1 MPDQCAHYW
10 TEAERGWQCT
20 ECDATCEACIECKRW
35 TGGSLLICDPCV
47 KRTRRLLDDIEVA
60 IALYSPSP
68 ASIIPAIRYDR
79 DRISGSRGDDFD
91 PTRWTWSELHQF
103 LAGWADMW
111 AEEAG
116 RERQT
121 PPLEFMRG
129 HILWAA
135 HNEASDWDQWMAEMK
150 RALHTAK
157 REAGLLPKRLP
168 SPCVHC
174 GGMAVQDWAD
184 KSLRPYEDGLSDE
197 VRCLGCNLTWT
208 SPAHFGQA
216 SKTHLHEL
224 PLKHPDMLVTL
235 AEAPYVW
242 PDIPSKTWATWA
254 SRAELP
260 DPAGWDE
267 RGRAQYRV
275 GDLHALAERRVDTS
289 RRGRRAG

>member
-1 MPDQCAHYW
+1 MTDQCAHYW
-10 TEAERGWQCT
+10 AEAERGWQCT
-20 ECDATCEACIECKRW
+20 ECDATCEACIECRRW

-79 DRISGSRGDDFD
+79 DRIRGDRGEDFD
-91 PTRWTWSELHQF
+91 PNRWTWSELHQF
-103 LAGWADMW
+103 LVGWADLW

-116 RERQT
+116 KDRTT

-135 HNEASDWDQWMAEMK
+135 HNEGSDWDQWRAEMK

-157 REAGLLPKRLP
+157 REAGLLPKRMAA
-168 SPCVHC
+168 PCAHC
-174 GGMAVQDWAD
+174 GGTVVQTWAT
-184 KSLRPYEDGLSDE
+184 KRLEPHPDGLSDE
-197 VRCLGCNLTWT
+197 VECLGCGLTWR
-208 SPAHFGQA
+208 SAEAYRHL
-216 SKTHLHEL
+216 SKTHLQGL
-224 PLKHPDMLVTL
+224 PMVRPDALVTI
-235 AEAPYVW
+235 AEAHLVW
-242 PDIPSKTWATWA
+242 PDVPAKTWSTWA

-275 GDLHALAERRVDTS
+275 GDLDALAERRVDTS